1 MRLPELIV
9 LVAKAAE
16 EGARERLKFCEAG
29 GKVWDGYTP
38 AQVDVVRAALIE
50 YAKQGAIEAV
60 QYANRHGHL
69 RGFE

>member
-1 MRLPELIV
+1 MNASQLTV
-9 LVAKAAE
+9 LAVKAAE
-16 EGARERLKFCEAG
+16 EGARERLKFCEA

-60 QYANRHGHL
+60 QYADRHGHL
-69 RGFE
+69 RGQK